1 MMKGVDKSIL
11 IENVRSKSHIV
22 ERFLGFKDRPAPKVI
37 NKKIAQQMETFPG
50 LLDIF
55 YNYKIEADVLNLIYS
70 VGPKFEEGVEKL
82 INSGQAMNGMILDK
96 IGVLCLDELR
106 SLIIEEI
113 KDSYGKTPSKFYYP
127 GTKDYGM
134 DLQEEIYKLV
144 PETGYIKI
152 NSYKQLYPIKTVALR
167 ADLKDGVSDLK
178 LSPCDSCDFSCP
190 MRGGYD
196 E

>member
-1 MMKGVDKSIL
+1 MKGVDKSIL

-55 YNYKIEADVLNLIYS
+55 YNYKIEDDVLNLIYS
-70 VGPKFEEGVEKL
+70 VGPKFEEEVEKL
-82 INSGQAMNGMILDK
+82 IHSGQAMNGMILDK

-127 GTKDYGM
+127 GTKNYGM